1 MRVLVTGSTGFVGSH
16 VCRLLVDRQHTVFG
30 LCRDSSAR
38 LPQGCTTVCGDL
50 EDVASLDAALRES
63 AFDVVINVAG
73 VYAWWLADASLFD
86 RVNVAGVRNL
96 IEALRK
102 HPGAALVQ
110 VSTVLAYG
118 RCCAPQEVFAEE
130 TPPGPHASAYAASK
144 HRGDAIAQ
152 EAFASGTVRGSTL
165 FLACCIGADPKL
177 VDAERDVMRM
187 LDLVE
192 GSVPA
197 TIAGEVVFTYVSV
210 RDAAEAIVRAA
221 ARARSDRGDRWLIGD
236 QRLST
241 RTFYALIAELSGQPA
256 PAFEI
261 PAWVARLSA
270 RTMTAWANLVSG
282 RPPTAPTDLVRTAV
296 SGTLCFDAGKSK
308 RELGM
313 EYTPIRVAFA
323 EAIDLIT
330 DTTTRTGEDER
341 DGAMIAAEQRG
352 RLVEEGERGGDG
364 G

>member
-16 VCRLLVDRQHTVFG
+16 VCRLLVERQHTVFG

-118 RCCAPQEVFAEE
+118 RCCAPQEVFAEQ

-165 FLACCIGADPKL
+165 FLALLPKVL
-177 VDAERDVMRM
+177 
-187 LDLVE
+187 
-192 GSVPA
+192 P
-197 TIAGEVVFTYVSV
+197 
-210 RDAAEAIVRAA
+210 
-221 ARARSDRGDRWLIGD
+221 
-236 QRLST
+236 
-241 RTFYALIAELSGQPA
+241 
-256 PAFEI
+256 
-261 PAWVARLSA
+261 
-270 RTMTAWANLVSG
+270 
-282 RPPTAPTDLVRTAV
+282 
-296 SGTLCFDAGKSK
+296 
-308 RELGM
+308 
-313 EYTPIRVAFA
+313 
-323 EAIDLIT
+323 
-330 DTTTRTGEDER
+330 
-341 DGAMIAAEQRG
+341 
-352 RLVEEGERGGDG
+352 
-364 G
+364 